1 MKLILAS
8 FVVLL
13 LALDQINANPIDV
26 CPDTEEVVWSLG
38 VECNVFR
45 NKCYFDR
52 ANSFHNPRK
61 CWKVTD

>member
-13 LALDQINANPIDV
+13 VALGQVKSNPV
-26 CPDTEEVVWSLG
+26 EACPDTEEVVWSLD

-52 ANSFHNPRK
+52 ANSVHNPRK
-61 CWKVTD
+61 Y